1 MQIIQPKRSKYKKST
16 KKYDKD
22 NILDIIDIE
31 ETLLKNRFIT
41 KVKASDFIYSKFL
54 PKHDS
59 LKPITKSNNSIIK
72 PIPQDERVSP
82 IIENK
87 IFLRIK
93 YPPKLVLNPEKI
105 NYDSLNQNKFN
116 INFKELKL

>member
-59 LKPITKSNNSIIK
+59 L
-72 PIPQDERVSP
+72 
-82 IIENK
+82 
-87 IFLRIK
+87 
-93 YPPKLVLNPEKI
+93 
-105 NYDSLNQNKFN
+105 
-116 INFKELKL
+116 